1 LPAILKAGKLRFRPI
16 LMTAFSTVF
25 GLLPLA
31 LATGAGAASRVSLGV
46 AVIGGMLVST
56 FLSLYVIPV
65 FYVLATSA
73 QMHLMKQLDTS
84 E

>member
-1 LPAILKAGKLRFRPI
+1 
-16 LMTAFSTVF
+16 MTAFSTVF

-46 AVIGGMLVST
+46 AVVGGMLVST

-73 QMHLMKQLDTS
+73 QTRMMKRFDS
-84 E
+84 